1 LIVSVSVSMK
11 IQSHG
16 IEIACDVDG
25 GEGEGPWLILAH
37 SLATHRG
44 LWQPQIAVLRGRF
57 RVLSFDMRGHGES
70 DAPEGAYSFEQL
82 AADVIGLMD
91 ALKIETASYVGL
103 SIGGMVGQFLGLL
116 APQRFER
123 LVLAGTTGRIPPEG
137 AALWDGRIKTVREQ
151 GMGVMVESTLE
162 RWFTPPFRAARPD
175 LMTRIGD
182 MIRATPVAGYVGC
195 GRALQTFDVTARLAA
210 ITTPTLVL
218 AGAEDT
224 GTPVAASRMVAEAI
238 PGARFEIIP
247 AASHLC
253 CLEQPEAFNRLLLEF
268 L

>member
-1 LIVSVSVSMK
+1 MK
-11 IQSHG
+11 IHSNG
-16 IEIACDVDG
+16 IDIACDVAG

-44 LWQPQIAVLRGRF
+44 LWQPQIAALRDHF
-57 RVLSFDMRGHGES
+57 RILSFDMRGHGAS
-70 DAPEGAYSFEQL
+70 TAPEGAYSFEQL
-82 AADVIGLMD
+82 AADVVGLMD
-91 ALKIETASYVGL
+91 ALKIEAASYVGL

-123 LVLAGTTGRIPPEG
+123 LVLAGVSSHIPAAG
-137 AALWDGRIKTVREQ
+137 AALWDERIATVRDQ
-151 GMGVMVESTLE
+151 GMEVMVDATLE
-162 RWFTPPFRAARPD
+162 RWFTPSFRAAQPE
-175 LMTRIGD
+175 LMARVGE
-182 MIRATPVAGYVGC
+182 MIRATPVAGYIGC
-195 GRALQTFDVTARLAA
+195 GRALQTLDITARLAA

-224 GTPVAASRMVAEAI
+224 GTPVAASRTVAESI
-238 PGARFEIIP
+238 PGARFETIP
-247 AASHLC
+247 AASHLA